1 MASKKKTMLWEPHY
15 DSSLM
20 KTTTQIMQEEGSRPQ
35 RTLCTTDHKLVNF
48 QSFNM
53 DEWVGL
59 FNCSSLIAHSNYYH
73 SPRYG
78 PVDQEEELIQPM
90 KSGYMREYTQPYP
103 SRCKPLKPKG
113 ETPDFM
119 WNRLPKNDFDP
130 ITGTYY
136 KFLDDHMHN
145 IPEVRKRVNFFRQL
159 RWVQ

>member
-20 KTTTQIMQEEGSRPQ
+20 KTTTQIMMEEGSRPQ

-53 DEWVGL
+53 ED
-59 FNCSSLIAHSNYYH
+59 
-73 SPRYG
+73 PRYG
-78 PVDQEEELIQPM
+78 PVDQEEELVQPM

-145 IPEVRKRVNFFRQL
+145 IPEVRKKVNFFRQL
-159 RWVQ
+159 RNQSFLLY